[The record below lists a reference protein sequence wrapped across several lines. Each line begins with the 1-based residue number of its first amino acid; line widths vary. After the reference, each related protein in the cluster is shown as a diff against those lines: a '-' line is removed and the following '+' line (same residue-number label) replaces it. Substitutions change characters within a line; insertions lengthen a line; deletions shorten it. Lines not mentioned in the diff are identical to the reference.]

1 MESKFDEVKEY
12 NLFLDFLLSELKD
25 RDSNICK
32 TILNDLESI
41 RGNYTQEN
49 KRKITGMVF
58 MIRELESIQ
67 LPIFSEWWKYFK
79 N

>member
-41 RGNYTQEN
+41 RGNYTKEN

-67 LPIFSEWWKYFK
+67 LPIFSEWWKHFK

>member
-12 NLFLDFLLSELKD
+12 NLFLDYLQNELKD
-25 RDSNICK
+25 KKSNICK
-32 TILNDLESI
+32 SILSDLENI

-58 MIRELESIQ
+58 MLRELESMQI
-67 LPIFSEWWKYFK
+67 PIFSEWWKYFK
-79 N
+79 S